1 MKSKFSKILELKEN
15 ILDSIE
21 LELLN
26 INNLINKKENE
37 INALKLESK
46 SIPNAS
52 NYLEFRSFIG
62 MLSNLKE
69 KIKEE
74 KNDLDSLYLQKEI
87 LKQRYKNAQMECEKI
102 KFIHFKEI
110 KKLMHNR
117 NKKEEKLLDE
127 IGSNLHYRNLGE
139 IK

>member
-74 KNDLDSLYLQKEI
+74 KNNLDSFHMQKEI
-87 LKQRYKNAQMECEKI
+87 LKQRYRDAKIECEKI
-102 KFIHFKEI
+102 RFIHFKEI
-110 KKLMHNR
+110 KKLMQNLNR
-117 NKKEEKLLDE
+117 KEEKLLDE
-127 IGSNLHYRNLGE
+127 IGSNLHYRNLGD
-139 IK
+139 

>member
-74 KNDLDSLYLQKEI
+74 KNDLDSLYLQKQVLE
-87 LKQRYKNAQMECEKI
+87 QNYKNARIEYEKI

-127 IGSNLHYRNLGE
+127 VGSNLHYRNLGD
-139 IK
+139 